1 MTPGTW
7 VERLFGSKLF
17 GMLKLNLYPWSAL
30 LQRHATSY
38 EGAWE
43 KVNLLSKLS
52 ILLYQGLRTGQQNS
66 KMHCQ

>member
-7 VERLFGSKLF
+7 VERIFCSKLF
-17 GMLKLNLYPWSAL
+17 EILKLNLYPWSAL

-43 KVNLLSKLS
+43 KVSLLNKLS
-52 ILLYQGLRTGQQNS
+52 IL
-66 KMHCQ
+66 